1 MQSFHHPPLSRQL
14 GLIGLGVGIGAL
26 AKLTLSRR
34 GGPRS
39 GPRSDAGG
47 DTRSV
52 AVCTTV
58 TIRREP
64 GDVYRFWR
72 DLRNLPL
79 FMRHVQ
85 GVTESDGHSKW
96 HALGPGRTRLE
107 WTAELTE
114 DRPNERIA
122 WRSLDG
128 APVPNHGA
136 VDFVRAPR
144 GQGTEVHLEL
154 GFEPPLGAVGASVAR
169 LFDQIPEIQL
179 KNDLRRLKQILET
192 GEVVHS
198 DASIH
203 RGMHP
208 ARPVAPEQLPLL
220 HGLVRS

>member
-1 MQSFHHPPLSRQL
+1 MQSSHHPPLARQI
-14 GLIGLGVGIGAL
+14 GLIGLGFGIGAI

-34 GGPRS
+34 SAPTS
-39 GPRSDAGG
+39 

-52 AVCTTV
+52 KVRTTV
-58 TIRREP
+58 TVRRDRA
-64 GDVYRFWR
+64 DVYRFWR

-96 HALGPGRTRLE
+96 HALGPGRTRVE
-107 WTAELTE
+107 WEAEITV
-114 DRPNERIA
+114 DRANERIA

-128 APVPNHGA
+128 AALPNHGS
-136 VDFVRAPR
+136 VEFKPAPD

-154 GFEPPLGAVGASVAR
+154 GFEPPLGAFGAGLAR
-169 LFDQIPEIQL
+169 LFHQVPEVQI

-203 RGMHP
+203 RGLHP
-208 ARPVAPEQLPLL
+208 ARPVSPEQLPLL

>member
-1 MQSFHHPPLSRQL
+1 MQSFHHPPLSRQIGLL
-14 GLIGLGVGIGAL
+14 GLGFGIGAI

-34 GGPRS
+34 PGS
-39 GPRSDAGG
+39 VSDA
-47 DTRSV
+47 RHV
-52 AVCTTV
+52 KVRTTV

-64 GDVYRFWR
+64 ADVYRFWR

-96 HALGPGRTRLE
+96 HAVGPGRTRLE
-107 WTAELTE
+107 WEAEITS
-114 DRPNERIA
+114 DRANEQIA

-128 APVPNHGA
+128 AALPNHGA
-136 VDFVRAPR
+136 VEFVPAPD

-154 GFEPPLGAVGASVAR
+154 GFEPPLGALGAGIAR
-169 LFDQIPEIQL
+169 LFDQVPEIQL

-203 RGMHP
+203 RGLHP
-208 ARPVAPEQLPLL
+208 ARPVAPEKLPLL
-220 HGLVRS
+220 HGLVRA

>member
-14 GLIGLGVGIGAL
+14 GLIGLGFGIGAL
-26 AKLTLSRR
+26 AKLTLARRASPTSDSRN
-34 GGPRS
+34 
-39 GPRSDAGG
+39 
-47 DTRSV
+47 V
-52 AVCTTV
+52 AARTTV

-64 GDVYRFWR
+64 ADVYRFWR

-85 GVTESDGHSKW
+85 TVTESDGHSKW
-96 HALGPGRTRLE
+96 QALGPGRTRVE
-107 WTAELTE
+107 WTAEITA
-114 DRPNERIA
+114 DRPNEHLA

-128 APVPNHGA
+128 APVPNHGS
-136 VDFVRAPR
+136 VDFVRAPH

-154 GFEPPLGAVGASVAR
+154 GFEPPLGAVGASIAR
-169 LFDQIPEIQL
+169 LFDQVPETQL

-208 ARPVAPEQLPLL
+208 ARPVAREQLPLL
-220 HGLVRS
+220 HGLVRA